1 MWIDFNDLPES
12 ARIWIYQPD
21 QEIDA
26 QKEAAIRSHAR
37 KFIDRWEAHGKPLE
51 SSVEIFHGRFV
62 VIGVNENF
70 NPVTGC
76 STDASVDFIR
86 SLGVELQIDFFNRL
100 NLPIMVDGSIELIP
114 LQRFKKKDIP
124 EEVTTD
130 SITFDNL
137 INQKGQLEE
146 SWKRP
151 VSETWLAKY
160 M

>member
-1 MWIDFNDLPES
+1 MWTDLNELPES
-12 ARIWIYQPD
+12 ARIWIYQAD

-26 QKEAAIRSHAR
+26 QKEAAIRSRAR
-37 KFIDRWEAHGKPLE
+37 KFIDGWEAHGKPLQ

-62 VIGVNENF
+62 VIGVNEHF
-70 NPVTGC
+70 NPVPGC
-76 STDASVDFIR
+76 SPAASVDFIR
-86 SLGVELQIDFFNRL
+86 SLGAELNIDFFNRL
-100 NLPIMVDGSIELIP
+100 NLPIMVDGNIELIP

-124 EEVTTD
+124 AEVTAE

-137 INQKGQLEE
+137 INQKGQLKE

-151 VSETWLAKY
+151 VSDTWLAKY